1 MARNIFLEMKH
12 VNKTFPGVKAL
23 SDISFNI
30 EYGEVHALVGENG
43 AGKSTLIKVLSGV
56 FKPDKG
62 SELYIKDEQVHDLD
76 PITSVKNGIAV
87 TFQDLS
93 LFPNLSVVENISI
106 SGSIEEGRQ
115 MLSWKDMRATARKT
129 VERLGVKI
137 DISARLGSLS
147 TAKQQ
152 LVAIARAL
160 VHDARLI
167 ILDEPTASLSSK
179 EVETLYTII
188 ETLKKANIAVL
199 FISHKLEE
207 VFKVAD
213 RITVLRDGECM
224 GTYTKEELDDKKL
237 ISLMVGRTVE
247 FLRKPHGG
255 LQEENILEIKNLNKK
270 GNYKD
275 INISLKKGEILGI
288 TGLVGA
294 GRTEVMQSL
303 FGVNKPDSGE
313 IYLDG
318 KKVTINR
325 TEDAVNYG
333 IAMVPESRQEEGLIL
348 RKSVA
353 ENVVLSVLKNFVN
366 KLNMIDNKQINQ
378 TAVEWINKLKIKPGY
393 PNMPTEKLS
402 GGNQQRVVIAKWL
415 LAKPQILIIDEPTN
429 GIDVG
434 AKEEIHDILR
444 DLAKQGIGII
454 MISSEL
460 PEVLAV
466 SDRILVMRRGRI
478 VAEIEGGKA
487 TQEDIMSKAL

>member
-353 ENVVLSVLKNFVN
+353 ENVVLSVLKRFR
-366 KLNMIDNKQINQ
+366 Q
-378 TAVEWINKLKIKPGY
+378 
-393 PNMPTEKLS
+393 
-402 GGNQQRVVIAKWL
+402 
-415 LAKPQILIIDEPTN
+415 
-429 GIDVG
+429 
-434 AKEEIHDILR
+434 
-444 DLAKQGIGII
+444 
-454 MISSEL
+454 
-460 PEVLAV
+460 
-466 SDRILVMRRGRI
+466 
-478 VAEIEGGKA
+478 
-487 TQEDIMSKAL
+487 